1 MKTIYISIDCT
12 CIYAHICAKPVKDFQ
27 LVLYFPSFSAGCD
40 DHVFPNKCH
49 RHFVPQISFVLA
61 RMRHFYSRLTNMS
74 QILQIDR
81 LWELT

>member
-1 MKTIYISIDCT
+1 MY
-12 CIYAHICAKPVKDFQ
+12 ICAKPDKDFQ
-27 LVLYFPSFSAGCD
+27 LVLYFPSFPAGCD
-40 DHVFPNKCH
+40 VFPNKCH